1 MYDSA
6 RTKRF
11 QFTSA
16 DGLSIACVKW
26 SGHHHVRGV
35 VQIAHGLGE
44 HTGRYAELA
53 ETLVQGE
60 FVVYG
65 SDHRG
70 HGLTAKRAGSFGD
83 FGADGFDQLVEYM
96 VSLRV
101 IAKRQHPGKPY
112 ILLGHSM
119 GSFAAQQFI
128 LDHSHSIN
136 GLVLSGSGTLDGLAR
151 LGQSSSAGED
161 PMRLMN
167 VPFEPARTP
176 SDWLS
181 RDNAEVDAF
190 IADPLRFPSL
200 KVRSMES
207 FVAFA
212 RLADP
217 RVRLTYC
224 RINSNRK
231 FPSWTSASA
240 SAAASKPAASARG
253 NMLASK
259 STMPAKWCCTPAA
272 TRSDKASRRRS
283 AISSLANAVSN
294 ALGVEVTKLP
304 LRPEYIMELVHR
316 GDGSV

>member
-1 MYDSA
+1 M
-6 RTKRF
+6 K
-11 QFTSA
+11 
-16 DGLSIACVKW
+16 
-26 SGHHHVRGV
+26 
-35 VQIAHGLGE
+35 
-44 HTGRYAELA
+44 
-53 ETLVQGE
+53 
-60 FVVYG
+60 
-65 SDHRG
+65 
-70 HGLTAKRAGSFGD
+70 
-83 FGADGFDQLVEYM
+83 
-96 VSLRV
+96 
-101 IAKRQHPGKPY
+101 
-112 ILLGHSM
+112 
-119 GSFAAQQFI
+119 
-128 LDHSHSIN
+128 
-136 GLVLSGSGTLDGLAR
+136 
-151 LGQSSSAGED
+151 
-161 PMRLMN
+161 LMN
-167 VPFEPARTP
+167 ASFEPARTP
-176 SDWLS
+176 FDWLS
-181 RDNAEVDAF
+181 KDNAEVDAF
-190 IADPLRFPSL
+190 IADPLCFPSL

-207 FVAFA
+207 FVNAFA

-304 LRPEYIMELVHR
+304 LRPEYIMELVRR